1 MVKRNMI
8 HTKRMPEMLS
18 DVTVQ
23 PIMFVLLFAFV
34 FGASIAT
41 RGGASYREFL
51 LPGIQAQTIV
61 FTAFVVSTGITA
73 DIEKGI
79 IDRFRSLPIR
89 RSAVLIGRS
98 VASLLHS
105 SIGVVV
111 MAVTGLCIGW
121 RIRGGV
127 AEAVLAF
134 GLILVFGFGMI
145 WFGILIGS
153 LMRSVEAVN
162 GVMFTVLFPIT
173 FLANTFAPTEPMPH
187 WLRVIAEW
195 NPVSSLAQAMRELWG
210 NGPAAPPDAQ
220 LPLHHPVLAT
230 ILWSLALTAI
240 IRAVRIARLR
250 ASHRELARP
259 PSARLQPRRPAL
271 ALPLL
276 ECHFAGHWSAGREE
290 LAPGVHGVL
299 GGLQPLRDQQF
310 GGVGGLLAERRT
322 SGRSAAVKFS
332 STNDAPILAAGRAAD
347 ADAHPLKVV
356 GAQRRRHRP
365 QAVVAGHAAAELQPD
380 AAEVDVELVV
390 DDHDVGGR
398 HRVELRQRPD
408 LAARLVHVASAAW
421 PAPPAGRRA
430 CPVTTSA
437 PDFLCTLNVEPDALG
452 QQVGDDEAEVV
463 PGRGVVGPGI
473 AQAHHQ

>member
-1 MVKRNMI
+1 MTITERPRDTLERPQIRQTNIAQQSWIMVKRNMI

-41 RGGASYREFL
+41 RGSASYREFL

-73 DIEKGI
+73 DVEKGI

-98 VASLLHS
+98 IASLLHS

-127 AEAVLAF
+127 VDAVLAF
-134 GLILVFGFGMI
+134 ALILVFGFGMI

-173 FLANTFAPTEPMPH
+173 FLANTFAPTEPMPR

-210 NGPAAPPDAQ
+210 NGPPAPPEAQ

-230 ILWSLALTAI
+230 ILWSLAMTA
-240 IRAVRIARLR
+240 VIAPFALR
-250 ASHRELARP
+250 AYA
-259 PSARLQPRRPAL
+259 
-271 ALPLL
+271 
-276 ECHFAGHWSAGREE
+276 
-290 LAPGVHGVL
+290 
-299 GGLQPLRDQQF
+299 
-310 GGVGGLLAERRT
+310 RRT
-322 SGRSAAVKFS
+322 
-332 STNDAPILAAGRAAD
+332 
-347 ADAHPLKVV
+347 
-356 GAQRRRHRP
+356 
-365 QAVVAGHAAAELQPD
+365 
-380 AAEVDVELVV
+380 
-390 DDHDVGGR
+390 
-398 HRVELRQRPD
+398 
-408 LAARLVHVASAAW
+408 
-421 PAPPAGRRA
+421 
-430 CPVTTSA
+430 
-437 PDFLCTLNVEPDALG
+437 
-452 QQVGDDEAEVV
+452 GD
-463 PGRGVVGPGI
+463 
-473 AQAHHQ
+473 

>member
-1 MVKRNMI
+1 MTTTESKTRDTLERPQIRQTNIAQQSWIMVKRNMI

-41 RGGASYREFL
+41 QGSASYREFL

-73 DIEKGI
+73 DVEKGI

-98 VASLLHS
+98 IASLLHS

-111 MAVTGLCIGW
+111 MAVTGLSIGW

-127 AEAVLAF
+127 VDAVLAF
-134 GLILVFGFGMI
+134 ALILVFGFGMI

-173 FLANTFAPTEPMPH
+173 FLANTFAPTEPMPR
-187 WLRVIAEW
+187 WLRLIAEW

-210 NGPAAPPDAQ
+210 NGPPAPPEAQ

-230 ILWSLALTAI
+230 ILWSLAMTA
-240 IRAVRIARLR
+240 VIAPFALR
-250 ASHRELARP
+250 AYA
-259 PSARLQPRRPAL
+259 
-271 ALPLL
+271 
-276 ECHFAGHWSAGREE
+276 
-290 LAPGVHGVL
+290 
-299 GGLQPLRDQQF
+299 
-310 GGVGGLLAERRT
+310 RRT
-322 SGRSAAVKFS
+322 
-332 STNDAPILAAGRAAD
+332 
-347 ADAHPLKVV
+347 
-356 GAQRRRHRP
+356 
-365 QAVVAGHAAAELQPD
+365 
-380 AAEVDVELVV
+380 
-390 DDHDVGGR
+390 
-398 HRVELRQRPD
+398 
-408 LAARLVHVASAAW
+408 
-421 PAPPAGRRA
+421 
-430 CPVTTSA
+430 
-437 PDFLCTLNVEPDALG
+437 
-452 QQVGDDEAEVV
+452 GD
-463 PGRGVVGPGI
+463 
-473 AQAHHQ
+473 

>member
-1 MVKRNMI
+1 MTTTEDRPHDIIDRPQIRQTNIVEQSWIMVKRNMI

-41 RGGASYREFL
+41 RGSASYREFL

-98 VASLLHS
+98 IASLLHS

-127 AEAVLAF
+127 ADAVLAF
-134 GLILVFGFGMI
+134 ALILVFGFGMI

-173 FLANTFAPTEPMPH
+173 FLANTFAPTEPMPR

-210 NGPAAPPDAQ
+210 NGPPAPPEAQ

-230 ILWSLALTAI
+230 ILWSVAFTA
-240 IRAVRIARLR
+240 VIAPFALR
-250 ASHRELARP
+250 AYA
-259 PSARLQPRRPAL
+259 
-271 ALPLL
+271 
-276 ECHFAGHWSAGREE
+276 
-290 LAPGVHGVL
+290 
-299 GGLQPLRDQQF
+299 
-310 GGVGGLLAERRT
+310 RRT
-322 SGRSAAVKFS
+322 
-332 STNDAPILAAGRAAD
+332 
-347 ADAHPLKVV
+347 
-356 GAQRRRHRP
+356 
-365 QAVVAGHAAAELQPD
+365 
-380 AAEVDVELVV
+380 
-390 DDHDVGGR
+390 
-398 HRVELRQRPD
+398 
-408 LAARLVHVASAAW
+408 
-421 PAPPAGRRA
+421 
-430 CPVTTSA
+430 
-437 PDFLCTLNVEPDALG
+437 
-452 QQVGDDEAEVV
+452 GD
-463 PGRGVVGPGI
+463 
-473 AQAHHQ
+473 

>member
-1 MVKRNMI
+1 MTTTENKKNDTLQRPQIRQTNIVEQSWIMVKRNMI

-41 RGGASYREFL
+41 NGSSSYREFL

-73 DIEKGI
+73 DVEKGI

-105 SIGVVV
+105 SIGVIV
-111 MAVTGLCIGW
+111 MAVTGLAIGW
-121 RIRGGV
+121 RIRNSI

-134 GLILVFGFGMI
+134 ALLLLFGFAMI

-162 GVMFTVLFPIT
+162 GVMFTTLFPVT

-210 NGPAAPPDAQ
+210 NGGPAPESAQ

-230 ILWSLALTAI
+230 IVWSLALTAVFAPCVPT
-240 IRAVRIARLR
+240 RAVPGARTESPYLIAR
-250 ASHRELARP
+250 
-259 PSARLQPRRPAL
+259 
-271 ALPLL
+271 
-276 ECHFAGHWSAGREE
+276 
-290 LAPGVHGVL
+290 
-299 GGLQPLRDQQF
+299 
-310 GGVGGLLAERRT
+310 
-322 SGRSAAVKFS
+322 K
-332 STNDAPILAAGRAAD
+332 
-347 ADAHPLKVV
+347 
-356 GAQRRRHRP
+356 RRRYVLRYKCN
-365 QAVVAGHAAAELQPD
+365 D
-380 AAEVDVELVV
+380 CKD
-390 DDHDVGGR
+390 GGR
-398 HRVELRQRPD
+398 
-408 LAARLVHVASAAW
+408 
-421 PAPPAGRRA
+421 
-430 CPVTTSA
+430 
-437 PDFLCTLNVEPDALG
+437 
-452 QQVGDDEAEVV
+452 
-463 PGRGVVGPGI
+463 
-473 AQAHHQ
+473 

>member
-1 MVKRNMI
+1 MTTTEDRPHDIIDRPQIRQTNIVEQSWIMVKRNMI

-41 RGGASYREFL
+41 RGSASYREFL

-98 VASLLHS
+98 IASLLHS

-127 AEAVLAF
+127 ADAVLAF
-134 GLILVFGFGMI
+134 ALILVFGFGMI

-153 LMRSVEAVN
+153 LLRSVEAVN

-173 FLANTFAPTEPMPH
+173 FLANTFAPTEPMPR

-210 NGPAAPPDAQ
+210 NGPPAPPEAQ

-230 ILWSLALTAI
+230 ILWSVAFTA
-240 IRAVRIARLR
+240 VIAPFALR
-250 ASHRELARP
+250 AYA
-259 PSARLQPRRPAL
+259 
-271 ALPLL
+271 
-276 ECHFAGHWSAGREE
+276 
-290 LAPGVHGVL
+290 
-299 GGLQPLRDQQF
+299 
-310 GGVGGLLAERRT
+310 RRT
-322 SGRSAAVKFS
+322 
-332 STNDAPILAAGRAAD
+332 
-347 ADAHPLKVV
+347 
-356 GAQRRRHRP
+356 
-365 QAVVAGHAAAELQPD
+365 
-380 AAEVDVELVV
+380 
-390 DDHDVGGR
+390 
-398 HRVELRQRPD
+398 
-408 LAARLVHVASAAW
+408 
-421 PAPPAGRRA
+421 
-430 CPVTTSA
+430 
-437 PDFLCTLNVEPDALG
+437 
-452 QQVGDDEAEVV
+452 GD
-463 PGRGVVGPGI
+463 
-473 AQAHHQ
+473 